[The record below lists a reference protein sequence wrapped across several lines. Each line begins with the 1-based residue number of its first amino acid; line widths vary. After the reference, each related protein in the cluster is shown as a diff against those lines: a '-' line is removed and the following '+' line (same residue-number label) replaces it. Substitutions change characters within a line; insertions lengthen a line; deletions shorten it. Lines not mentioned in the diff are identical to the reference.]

1 MNILIVGVSG
11 FIGRYLYDALTQK
24 QHNVIGSSRHRVPHI
39 NWQILDFNKSSEDWD
54 RQLNNI
60 ELVIN
65 AAGIFQESSSQSF
78 SLIHDIGPK
87 KLFTA
92 CKNKSIKV
100 IQISAIGAEQE
111 HPVTEFLQSKRNADQ
126 ALLSGDNNNIVLYP
140 GIVLGEQGKTT
151 QQLSL
156 LARLFFVPLVFG
168 KNKRLP
174 LISIEQLTQH
184 IITLIHDWPKE
195 KQATIIVAKS
205 ETMEQLLNN
214 LRSWMGLGKG
224 YYFAIPK
231 SLINLLF
238 FLFPNLTVGNFNKQ
252 SLEMFESY
260 SNKQYTSLTSETA
273 SESILKNHSSNT
285 LNRTMKLKLL
295 FYINLV
301 TLSFIWIASGLSSLI
316 NIEQSRELM
325 TLSMLSGAATDIII
339 FIAAIGDIVLGI
351 LLYFTHIRRKVIL
364 LQLSVIFIY
373 SLIISIA
380 LPMYWLHPFTPIIK
394 NFAMVVL
401 ACYLLIEEKE

>member
-24 QHNVIGSSRHRVPHI
+24 QHNVIGCSRHRVPHI
-39 NWQILDFNKSSEDWD
+39 NWQILDFNKSSEDWN

-60 ELVIN
+60 KLVIN
-65 AAGIFQESSSQSF
+65 ASGIFQQSSSQSF
-78 SLIHDIGPK
+78 SLVHDIGPK
-87 KLFTA
+87 NLFTA
-92 CKNKSIKV
+92 CKNKNIKV

-140 GIVLGEQGKTT
+140 GVVLGEQGKST

-156 LARLFFVPLVFG
+156 LARIFIVPLVFG
-168 KNKRLP
+168 KNKILP

-184 IITLIHDWPKE
+184 IIALIHDWPEE
-195 KQATIIVAKS
+195 KQAKIIVAKP

-224 YYFAIPK
+224 YYFAVPK
-231 SLINLLF
+231 SLVKLLF
-238 FLFPNLTVGNFNKQ
+238 FLFPSLSVGTFNKQ
-252 SLEMFESY
+252 SLKMFESY
-260 SNKQYTSLTSETA
+260 SNKQYTPLTSETA

-285 LNRTMKLKLL
+285 LNQTIKLKLL

-301 TLSFIWIASGLSSLI
+301 TLSCLNDF
-316 NIEQSRELM
+316 
-325 TLSMLSGAATDIII
+325 
-339 FIAAIGDIVLGI
+339 
-351 LLYFTHIRRKVIL
+351 
-364 LQLSVIFIY
+364 
-373 SLIISIA
+373 
-380 LPMYWLHPFTPIIK
+380 
-394 NFAMVVL
+394 
-401 ACYLLIEEKE
+401 